1 MLTRLDRIY
10 SQDVG
15 SSLAWLEVEVDSQFG
30 RRGKDSSDHFALR
43 AKVQT
48 HAPNITRTPI
58 DRIDPT
64 IITDPKMNYYITQL
78 WEGIYERYNPEHYG
92 HAQVWSIFKQHLYEM
107 LIMESKER
115 RNNRGGGEAAYWKKE
130 REHEINKANR
140 EGPSQEHLNKLKL
153 IDEAAKA
160 AHERAHPPR
169 GFKAMLRVDAEERSS
184 KSFFSLFKNKLASAG
199 INCLHVTNDWTDP
212 NTKSGITNTVTDIL
226 NEATKYY
233 TYLFI

>member
-1 MLTRLDRIY
+1 M
-10 SQDVG
+10 
-15 SSLAWLEVEVDSQFG
+15 
-30 RRGKDSSDHFALR
+30 
-43 AKVQT
+43 
-48 HAPNITRTPI
+48 
-58 DRIDPT
+58 
-64 IITDPKMNYYITQL
+64 
-78 WEGIYERYNPEHYG
+78 
-92 HAQVWSIFKQHLYEM
+92 
-107 LIMESKER
+107 
-115 RNNRGGGEAAYWKKE
+115 YWKTE
-130 REHEINKANR
+130 RDYEINKANR

-226 NEATKYY
+226 HEATKYY
-233 TYLFI
+233 TYLFRERKSTHNERLLQFIKDKPFTKKAKNHMDRAISTQETQKAIDALANGKSPGPDGIPAEFYKTFNELIHKEFTNMLNAMHE